1 MLTVALDTGP
11 LYGAVTGVGL
21 SVIEVLA
28 EFHQRPQDIAIV
40 PYAVSFRAPL
50 LDGTRRLAYPAAL
63 AVRSWG
69 RWNVPTANRAL
80 RPAHLIHGTNF
91 VVPPSR
97 LPRLVTIHD
106 CWALR
111 HPGQCSPAINRAMW
125 ALRHA
130 VATGAHVHAPS
141 HATANAVRELFP
153 TSSVTVVP
161 WATPSDIG
169 PGSRRPDLAGWTP
182 GTPVIAS
189 VGTLDHRKNV
199 VGLIEAFAA
208 LADEFPD
215 LVLAVAG
222 APGNAATEVA
232 AAIDRLPSHWRAR
245 IVLLGALDHDQV
257 KWLYQNCSVMAYPSL
272 DEGFG
277 FPVLEAMAAG
287 VPVVAAST
295 GSLPEVAGDAALLVN
310 PTDLDALAE
319 ALGIALRDQER
330 RAELIAAG
338 LRRINRY
345 SWSATADGLLDLYR
359 LVIDSSPHST
369 AKTR

>member
-21 SVIEVLA
+21 SVIEVVA
-28 EFHQRPQDIAIV
+28 EFHRRPEDIAIV
-40 PYAVSFRAPL
+40 PYAISFRAPL

-69 RWNVPTANRAL
+69 RLSVPTANRAL
-80 RPAHLIHGTNF
+80 RPADLIHGTNF

-111 HPGQCSPAINRAMW
+111 HPEQCSPTINRAMR

-130 VATGAHVHAPS
+130 VATGAYVHVPS
-141 HATANAVRELFP
+141 HATADAVREFFP
-153 TSSVTVVP
+153 HSSVTVVP

-169 PGSRRPDLAGWTP
+169 TGSRRPDLANWAP

-199 VGLIEAFAA
+199 VRLVEAFAA
-208 LADEFPD
+208 LADEVPD
-215 LVLAVAG
+215 LILAVAG
-222 APGNAATEVA
+222 APGSAALTVA
-232 AAIDRLPSHWRAR
+232 AAIDRVPPHQRAR

-257 KWLYQNCSVMAYPSL
+257 NWLYQNSSVMAYPSL

-277 FPVLEAMAAG
+277 FPVLEAMAAS

-295 GSLPEVAGDAALLVN
+295 GSLPEVAGDAALLVD
-310 PTDLDALAE
+310 PTDPHALAE

-330 RAELIAAG
+330 RSELIAAG
-338 LRRINRY
+338 LSRVDHF

-359 LVIDSSPHST
+359 FVVDSSPHSP
-369 AKTR
+369 AKSR